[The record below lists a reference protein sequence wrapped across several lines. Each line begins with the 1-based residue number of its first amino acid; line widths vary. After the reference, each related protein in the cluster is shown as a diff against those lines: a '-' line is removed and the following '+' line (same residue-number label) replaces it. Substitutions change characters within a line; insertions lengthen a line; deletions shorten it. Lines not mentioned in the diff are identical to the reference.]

1 MQTPEYSLPPQN
13 IEAEQS
19 ILSACLLSPTSMLE
33 AADLILPSQFYRANH
48 QIIFNAMLRLAI
60 DRKPVDL
67 VMVADALKNSNKL
80 SEIGGASYLQS
91 VIDIAPMAV
100 NIQHY
105 CEIVKGCAVKRE
117 LIEQCNAVTKDC
129 YSSPNG
135 AVEVLDDAQRRITAI
150 NFDAKDNVQK
160 FNTIVQAAG
169 ERYEESYNNK
179 NRITGVPTGYRYL
192 DILTC
197 GLQPSNLVI
206 VAGRPSM
213 GKSALAWCIADH
225 AAGKGCPVLIF
236 SLEMSAEE
244 YADRGFSKESQVNS
258 QKFRSGNFEPKDW
271 AAITEAGAE
280 LVTRPVWIDDT
291 ASVDI
296 NYVRRVARVYRQR
309 EKIGMVIID
318 HLQLMRGEKSQTRDR
333 EIASITGGLKAMAKE
348 LKVPVV
354 LLSQLNRSLENRTRN
369 DRRPRLSDLR
379 DSGNIE
385 QDADL
390 VMFLY
395 RDAVYNDA
403 DDNPLKN
410 IAELDLKKQRSGPT
424 GLIKLFWNERIT
436 TFFDLTDDI

>member
-19 ILSACLLSPTSMLE
+19 ILSACLLSPASMLE
-33 AADLILPSQFYRANH
+33 AADLILPTQFYRDSH

-91 VIDIAPMAV
+91 VIDVAPMAV
-100 NIQHY
+100 NIAHY
-105 CEIVKGCAVKRE
+105 CEIVKGCAVRRE
-117 LIEQCNAVTKDC
+117 LIEQCNSITKDC
-129 YSSPNG
+129 YSSPSG

-179 NRITGVPTGYRYL
+179 NRITGVPTGYRHL

-197 GLQPSNLVI
+197 GLQPSNLII

-225 AAGKGCPVLIF
+225 AASKGCPVLIF

-271 AAITEAGAE
+271 AAITDAGAE

-309 EKIGMVIID
+309 EKVGMVIID

-436 TFFDLTDDI
+436 TFFDLEV